1 MKQIYICNGCGKKI
15 NGKEQDFLHVQKEWG
30 YFSSKDMELHEFY
43 LCEECYDIIISQFT
57 IPVERGTY
65 TELL

>member
-1 MKQIYICNGCGKKI
+1 MEGVFSADKR
-15 NGKEQDFLHVQKEWG
+15 WG
-30 YFSSKDMELHEFY
+30 YFSKKDRTKDSFD

>member
-30 YFSSKDMELHEFY
+30 Y
-43 LCEECYDIIISQFT
+43 LCEECYDKLLSVLE
-57 IPVERGTY
+57 IPVKIEEV
-65 TELL
+65 TEV

>member
-30 YFSSKDMELHEFY
+30 YFSSKDMELHELY
-43 LCEECYDIIISQFT
+43 LCEECYDKLLSVLE
-57 IPVERGTY
+57 IPVKIEEV
-65 TELL
+65 TEV

>member
-43 LCEECYDIIISQFT
+43 LCEECYDKLLSVRE
-57 IPVERGTY
+57 IPVKIEEV
-65 TELL
+65 TEV

>member
-15 NGKEQDFLHVQKEWG
+15 NGKEQDFLRVQKEWG

-43 LCEECYDIIISQFT
+43 LCEECYDKLLSVLE
-57 IPVERGTY
+57 IPVKIEEV
-65 TELL
+65 TEV